1 MNLTP
6 GTRLGSYEIL
16 SPLGAGGM
24 GEVYRAR
31 DLRLDR
37 DVAIKVLPEQFAQD
51 ADALLRFEREAKA
64 VAALSH
70 SNILSIHDVGDVKGV
85 PFAVMELLEGQTIR
99 ERLRQSA
106 IPWRKAGEIGLAIAE
121 ALTAAHAKGIIH
133 RDLKPENVFLTSDGR
148 VKVLDFGLAR
158 IARPGAAVKA
168 PGLADAETQVADAE
182 TQVADTTP
190 GIVLGTMGY
199 MSPEQLRGERVD
211 GRSDIFSLGC
221 VLYEMVAGQ
230 KAFARK
236 TAAESISAILNEQ
249 PAELAGSGLQV
260 PPDFDRIVAH
270 CLEKKPEE
278 RFQSARDLGF
288 ALRTISSTTGV
299 FQPVVERPKPRLSRA
314 TWMAGAGVAL
324 LISAILLWVWSRQSD
339 AIRSVA
345 VLPFVNVSADPNTDY
360 LSDGITESIIN
371 SLSQLPNLSVMSRS
385 SVFRYK
391 RPDVDP
397 QAAGRTLKVEAV
409 LVGRVTKR
417 GDQLSV
423 SAELVDTRTSHQ
435 IWGDQYNRKLT
446 DVMAIQEEISQEIS
460 DKLRV
465 RLTGQDKKRLI
476 KRHTENA
483 EAYGLYLKGR
493 YQWNKQ
499 TLDGMETGINF
510 FKQAI
515 DKDPRY
521 GLAYAGLADAY
532 ALLADYNVLAAKEVM
547 PSAKTAAMKAL
558 EIDDT
563 ISEAHASL
571 GWAKLTLD
579 WDWAGAGKEFQRSL
593 ELNPNYATAH
603 QWYADYLTVM
613 ERRDEAQA
621 SMKRKPQ
628 QLEPVSLPISV
639 ALASIFYY
647 THQNDQAIDQCR
659 RAIVMDPQFA
669 AAHVFLGRAYEQ
681 KGSYAEAIAE
691 LKQALQLSEGG
702 SSELAA
708 LGHAYAQSGDRA
720 EAQKILK
727 ELNTRSTQTYVQPIW
742 IAVIHA
748 ALGNKEEAFPWLRK
762 AVGDRSVWL
771 IYLNVDP
778 IFDSLRTDAWFADV
792 VRQVALPQ

>member
-1 MNLTP
+1 MILTP
-6 GTRLGSYEIL
+6 GTRLGSYEIVA
-16 SPLGAGGM
+16 PIGAGGM

-31 DLRLDR
+31 DLRLER
-37 DVAIKVLPEQFAQD
+37 DVAIKVLPEQFAKD

-70 SNILSIHDVGDVKGV
+70 SNILSIHDIGDAQGV
-85 PFAVMELLEGQTIR
+85 RFAVMELLEGQTIR
-99 ERLRQSA
+99 QRLRQSA

-121 ALTAAHAKGIIH
+121 ALTVAHAKGIIH
-133 RDLKPENVFLTSDGR
+133 RDIKPENIFLTSDGR

-158 IARPGAAVKA
+158 VTRPGSVTTA
-168 PGLADAETQVADAE
+168 PGLADAETQV
-182 TQVADTTP
+182 VNTTP
-190 GIVLGTMGY
+190 GIVVGTMGY
-199 MSPEQLRGERVD
+199 MSPEQLRGEVVD

-230 KAFARK
+230 KAFARN
-236 TAAESISAILNEQ
+236 TAAESISAILNED
-249 PAELAGSGLQV
+249 PPELAGSGRQV
-260 PPDFDRIVAH
+260 PPDFDRIIAH
-270 CLEKKPEE
+270 CVEKKTDD
-278 RFQSARDLGF
+278 RFQSARDLAF
-288 ALRTISSTTGV
+288 ALRTISSTSGV
-299 FQPVVERPKPRLSRA
+299 FQPVVERPKPRVKQA
-314 TWMAGAGVAL
+314 IWIAGAAVVL
-324 LISAILLWVWSRQSD
+324 LLSAILFWVWSHQSD
-339 AIRSVA
+339 AIRSIA
-345 VLPFVNVSADPNTDY
+345 VLPFANVSADPNTDY

-371 SLSQLPNLSVMSRS
+371 SLSPLPNLSVMSRS

-397 QAAGRTLKVEAV
+397 QAAGRDLNVQAV

-423 SAELVDTRTSHQ
+423 SAELVDTRTNHQ

-465 RLTGQDKKRLI
+465 RLTGEDKKRLV

-558 EIDDT
+558 EIDAT
-563 ISEAHASL
+563 IPEAHASL

-579 WDWAGAGKEFQRSL
+579 WDWAGAEKEFQRSL

-613 ERRDEAQA
+613 GRPDEAQA
-621 SMKRKPQ
+621 SMKRAQ

-639 ALASIFYY
+639 AMASIFYY

-659 RAIVMDPQFA
+659 RAIVMDPQFVGG
-669 AAHVFLGRAYEQ
+669 HVVLGRANEQ
-681 KGSYAEAIAE
+681 KGAYAEAIAE

-708 LGHAYAQSGDRA
+708 LGHVYAQSGDRA
-720 EAQKILK
+720 EAEKILK
-727 ELNTRSTQTYVQPIW
+727 ELNTRSAQTYVQPIW
-742 IAVIHA
+742 IAVIQA
-748 ALGNKEEAFPWLRK
+748 ALGNKEEAFSWLRK

-771 IYLNVDP
+771 IYLRVDP
-778 IFDSLRTDAWFADV
+778 IFDSLRTDARFADLT
-792 VRQVALPQ
+792 RQVGLPK

>member
-1 MNLTP
+1 MILTP
-6 GTRLGSYEIL
+6 GTRLGSYEIIA
-16 SPLGAGGM
+16 PIGAGGM

-37 DVAIKVLPEQFAQD
+37 DVAIKVLPEQFAKD

-70 SNILSIHDVGDVKGV
+70 SNILAIHDIGDVKGV
-85 PFAVMELLEGQTIR
+85 HFAVMELLEGQTIR

-106 IPWRKAGEIGLAIAE
+106 IPWRKAGEIGLAVAE
-121 ALTAAHAKGIIH
+121 ALAVAHAKGIIH
-133 RDLKPENVFLTSDGR
+133 RDVKPENIFLTSDGR

-158 IARPGAAVKA
+158 VTRPGSAVSV
-168 PGLADAETQVADAE
+168 PGLADAETQLVH
-182 TQVADTTP
+182 TTP
-190 GIVLGTMGY
+190 GIVVGTMGY
-199 MSPEQLRGERVD
+199 MSPEQLRGELVD

-236 TAAESISAILNEQ
+236 TAAESISAILNED
-249 PAELAGSGLQV
+249 PVELAGSGKQV
-260 PPDFDRIVAH
+260 PPDFDRIIAH
-270 CLEKKPEE
+270 CVEKKPED
-278 RFQSARDLGF
+278 RFQSARDLAF
-288 ALRTISSTTGV
+288 ALRTISSTSGV
-299 FQPVVERPKPRLSRA
+299 FRPVVERRKPRLNRM
-314 TWMAGAGVAL
+314 TWLAGAAVAL
-324 LISAILLWVWSRQSD
+324 LLTAISLWVWSRQSD
-339 AIRSVA
+339 AIRSIA
-345 VLPFVNVSADPNTDY
+345 VLPFVNVGADPNTDY

-371 SLSQLPNLSVMSRS
+371 SLSQLPNVSVMSRS

-397 QAAGRTLKVEAV
+397 QAAGRDLKVQAV
-409 LVGRVTKR
+409 LAGRVTKR
-417 GDQLSV
+417 GDQLAV
-423 SAELVDTRTSHQ
+423 SAELVDTRTNHQ

-446 DVMAIQEEISQEIS
+446 DVMAIQDEISQEIS

-465 RLTGQDKKRLI
+465 RLTGDDKKRLV

-558 EIDDT
+558 EIDDA

-579 WDWAGAGKEFQRSL
+579 WDWAGAEKEFQRAL

-603 QWYADYLTVM
+603 QWYADYLTVVG
-613 ERRDEAQA
+613 RPDEAQA
-621 SMKRKPQ
+621 SMKRAQ

-639 ALASIFYY
+639 ALASTFYY

-659 RAIVMDPQFA
+659 RAIVMDPQFV

-742 IAVIHA
+742 IAVINA

-771 IYLNVDP
+771 IYLKVDP
-778 IFDSLRTDAWFADV
+778 IFDSLRTDARFADV
-792 VRQVALPQ
+792 VRQVGLPQ

>member
-1 MNLTP
+1 MILTP
-6 GTRLGSYEIL
+6 GTRLGSYEIVA
-16 SPLGAGGM
+16 PIGAGGM

-31 DLRLDR
+31 DLRLER
-37 DVAIKVLPEQFAQD
+37 DVAIKVLPEQFAKD

-70 SNILSIHDVGDVKGV
+70 SNILSIHDIGDVRGV
-85 PFAVMELLEGQTIR
+85 RFAVMELLQGQTIR
-99 ERLRQSA
+99 ERLRQSP
-106 IPWRKAGEIGLAIAE
+106 ITWRKAGEIGLAVAE
-121 ALTAAHAKGIIH
+121 ALTVAHAKGIIH
-133 RDLKPENVFLTSDGR
+133 RDIKPENIFLTSDGR

-158 IARPGAAVKA
+158 VTRPGSATTAA
-168 PGLADAETQVADAE
+168 GLADAETQV
-182 TQVADTTP
+182 VNTTP
-190 GIVLGTMGY
+190 GIVVGTMGY
-199 MSPEQLRGERVD
+199 MSPEQLRGEGVD

-221 VLYEMVAGQ
+221 VLYEMVAGE

-236 TAAESISAILNEQ
+236 TAAESISAILNED
-249 PAELAGSGLQV
+249 PAELAGSGRQV
-260 PPDFDRIVAH
+260 PPDFDRIIAH
-270 CLEKKPEE
+270 CVEKKPED
-278 RFQSARDLGF
+278 RFQSARDLAF
-288 ALRTISSTTGV
+288 ALRTISSTSGV
-299 FQPVVERPKPRLSRA
+299 FQPVVERPKPQLKRMMWLAS
-314 TWMAGAGVAL
+314 AGVVL
-324 LISAILLWVWSRQSD
+324 LLSAIVLWVWSHQSG

-345 VLPFVNVSADPNTDY
+345 VLPFANVGADPNTDY

-391 RPDVDP
+391 KPDVDP
-397 QAAGRTLKVEAV
+397 QAVGRDLNVQAV

-423 SAELVDTRTSHQ
+423 SAELVDTRTNHQ

-465 RLTGQDKKRLI
+465 RLTGEDKKRLV

-579 WDWAGAGKEFQRSL
+579 WDWAGAEKEFQRSL

-613 ERRDEAQA
+613 GRPDEAQA
-621 SMKRKPQ
+621 SMKRAQP
-628 QLEPVSLPISV
+628 LEPVSLPISV

-659 RAIVMDPQFA
+659 RAIVMDPQFVG
-669 AAHVFLGRAYEQ
+669 AHVILGRAYEQ

-742 IAVIHA
+742 IAVIQA
-748 ALGNKEEAFPWLRK
+748 ALGNKEEAFSWLRK

-771 IYLNVDP
+771 IYLKVDP
-778 IFDSLRTDAWFADV
+778 IFDSLRTDARFADV
-792 VRQVALPQ
+792 ARQVGLPK

>member
-1 MNLTP
+1 MILTP

-16 SPLGAGGM
+16 APIGAGGM

-31 DLRLDR
+31 DLRLER
-37 DVAIKVLPEQFAQD
+37 DVAIKVLPEQFAKD
-51 ADALLRFEREAKA
+51 ADALVRFEREAKA

-70 SNILSIHDVGDVKGV
+70 SNILSIHDIGDVKGV
-85 PFAVMELLEGQTIR
+85 RFAVMELLEGQTIR

-106 IPWRKAGEIGLAIAE
+106 IPWRKAGEIGLAVAE
-121 ALTAAHAKGIIH
+121 ALAVAHAKGIIH
-133 RDLKPENVFLTSDGR
+133 RDIKPENIFLTSDGR

-158 IARPGAAVKA
+158 VTRPGSTITA
-168 PGLADAETQVADAE
+168 PGLADAETQV
-182 TQVADTTP
+182 VNTTP
-190 GIVLGTMGY
+190 GIVVGTMGY
-199 MSPEQLRGERVD
+199 MSPEQLRGEVVD

-230 KAFARK
+230 KAFTRK
-236 TAAESISAILNEQ
+236 TPAESISAILNEDL
-249 PAELAGSGLQV
+249 AELAGSGRQV

-270 CLEKKPEE
+270 SVEKKPAD
-278 RFQSARDLGF
+278 RFQSARDLAF
-288 ALRTISSTTGV
+288 ALRTISSTSGV
-299 FQPVVERPKPRLSRA
+299 FQPAVERPKPRWRRVA
-314 TWMAGAGVAL
+314 WMAGAALAL
-324 LISAILLWVWSRQSD
+324 LLSAIILWVWSHQSG
-339 AIRSVA
+339 AISIA
-345 VLPFVNVSADPNTDY
+345 VLPFANVGADPNTDY

-391 RPDVDP
+391 KPDVDP
-397 QAAGRTLKVEAV
+397 QAAGRDLNVQAV

-423 SAELVDTRTSHQ
+423 SAELVDTRTNHQ

-446 DVMAIQEEISQEIS
+446 DLMAIQEEISQEIS

-465 RLTGQDKKRLI
+465 RLTGEDKKRLV

-558 EIDDT
+558 DIDDT

-579 WDWAGAGKEFQRSL
+579 WDWAGAEKEFQRSL
-593 ELNPNYATAH
+593 ELNPNNATAH

-613 ERRDEAQA
+613 GRPDEAQV
-621 SMKRKPQ
+621 SMKRAQ

-639 ALASIFYY
+639 ALASTFYY

-659 RAIVMDPQFA
+659 HAIVMDPQFV
-669 AAHVFLGRAYEQ
+669 AAHVILGRAYEQ

-720 EAQKILK
+720 EAQKILH
-727 ELNTRSTQTYVQPIW
+727 ELNTRSSQTYVQPVW
-742 IAVIHA
+742 IAVINA
-748 ALGNKEEAFPWLRK
+748 ALGNKEEAFTWLRK

-771 IYLNVDP
+771 IYLKVDP
-778 IFDSLRTDAWFADV
+778 IFDSLRTDARFADV
-792 VRQVALPQ
+792 ARQVGLP

>member
-1 MNLTP
+1 MILTP

-16 SPLGAGGM
+16 TPIGAGGM
-24 GEVYRAR
+24 GEVYKAR

-37 DVAIKVLPEQFAQD
+37 DVAIKVLPEQFAKD
-51 ADALLRFEREAKA
+51 AEALLRFEREAKA

-70 SNILSIHDVGDVKGV
+70 SNILAIHDVGDAQGV
-85 PFAVMELLEGQTIR
+85 RFAVMELLEGQTIR

-106 IPWRKAGEIGLAIAE
+106 IPWRKAAEIGLAVAE
-121 ALTAAHAKGIIH
+121 ALAVAHAKGIVH
-133 RDLKPENVFLTSDGR
+133 RDIKPENLFLTSDGR

-158 IARPGAAVKA
+158 IGRPAS
-168 PGLADAETQVADAE
+168 PSNTTPTDELADAETQLVN
-182 TQVADTTP
+182 TTP
-190 GIVLGTMGY
+190 GIVVGTMGY
-199 MSPEQLRGERVD
+199 MSPEQLRGEVVD

-230 KAFARK
+230 KAFSRK
-236 TAAESISAILNEQ
+236 TAAESISAILNED
-249 PAELAGSGLQV
+249 PAELAGSGKHV
-260 PPDFDRIVAH
+260 PPDFDRIIAH
-270 CLEKKPEE
+270 CVEKKPAD
-278 RFQSARDLGF
+278 RFQSARDLAF
-288 ALRTISSTTGV
+288 ALRTISSTSGV
-299 FQPVVERPKPRLSRA
+299 FQPVVEQPKPRMNRRV
-314 TWMAGAGVAL
+314 WIAGAAATVVVVL
-324 LISAILLWVWSRQSD
+324 TAILLWVWSHHSG
-339 AIRSVA
+339 AIRSIA
-345 VLPFVNVSADPNTDY
+345 VLPFVNVGADPNTEY
-360 LSDGITESIIN
+360 LSDGISESIMN
-371 SLSQLPNLSVMSRS
+371 SLSQLPNISVMSRS

-391 RPDVDP
+391 RPDVDA
-397 QAAGRTLKVEAV
+397 QAAGRDLNVQAV
-409 LVGRVTKR
+409 LAGRVAKR
-417 GDQLSV
+417 GDQLLV
-423 SAELVDTRTSHQ
+423 SAELVDTRTNHQ

-446 DVMAIQEEISQEIS
+446 DVMAIQEEISREIS

-465 RLTGQDKKRLI
+465 RLTGEDKKRLV

-499 TLDGMETGINF
+499 TLDGMETGISF

-515 DKDPRY
+515 EKDPRY

-579 WDWAGAGKEFQRSL
+579 WDWTGAEKEFKRSI

-603 QWYADYLTVM
+603 QWYADYLTVTG
-613 ERRDEAQA
+613 RPDEAQA
-621 SMKRKPQ
+621 GMKRAQ
-628 QLEPVSLPISV
+628 QLEPASLPISV
-639 ALASIFYY
+639 ALASTFYY
-647 THQNDQAIDQCR
+647 THQNEQAIDQCR
-659 RAIVMDPQFA
+659 RAIVMDPQFV

-702 SSELAA
+702 SNELAA

-720 EAQKILK
+720 EAQKILQ

-742 IAVIHA
+742 FAVINA

-771 IYLNVDP
+771 IYLKVDP
-778 IFDSLRTDAWFADV
+778 IFDSLRTDARFADV
-792 VRQVALPQ
+792 ARQVGLP